1 MSVKII
7 SKNKKTITLEVTIDI
22 DNENFLQTEELIMDK
37 VNEVGQTIT
46 KEAMENLD
54 IKESVKG
61 EKIRKCMLKKNKKIS
76 NSLWRNR
83 GK

>member
-37 VNEVGQTIT
+37 VNEVGQIIT
-46 KEAMENLD
+46 KEAMEDLD
-54 IKESVKG
+54 IKESVIRVKNQKMYAKKKQKNIKLPM
-61 EKIRKCMLKKNKKIS
+61 EKSR
-76 NSLWRNR
+76 
-83 GK
+83 

>member
-54 IKESVKG
+54 IKESVIRIENQKMYAKKKLKDIKLPT
-61 EKIRKCMLKKNKKIS
+61 EK
-76 NSLWRNR
+76 
-83 GK
+83 